1 MRTSSLRLMTGS
13 AALMMMAAIA
23 AGASPGADRTQSAN
37 TAQPASEATGQPQ
50 GQPQDQRINKPML
63 AQAADAVPAQWT
75 RKKYSFFYQGFTSHY
90 TCDGLRDQVED
101 ALRKLGARRSDLKV
115 RETGCAGSPDRP
127 SPFPGTDIEMSVLVP
142 AKDAPAN
149 ETVQA
154 HWKTVDLKLNNNR
167 RNDPGTCE
175 LIDEI
180 TKKIVPLFTA
190 RNVESRATCI
200 PHQLSGAQEPT
211 LKLDVLS
218 AATDT
223 DKR

>member
-1 MRTSSLRLMTGS
+1 MRTSFMRSITGS
-13 AALMMMAAIA
+13 AVLLTASVMAFAA
-23 AGASPGADRTQSAN
+23 PPGAGAGQSS
-37 TAQPASEATGQPQ
+37 AQPAGQTSSQ
-50 GQPQDQRINKPML
+50 SINKPML
-63 AQAADAVPAQWT
+63 AQAGEPVQAQWT

-142 AKDAPAN
+142 GAGPSASD
-149 ETVQA
+149 TVQA
-154 HWKTVDLKLNNNR
+154 HWRPVDLKLNNNL

-180 TKKIVPLFTA
+180 TKKIVPLFTT
-190 RNVESRATCI
+190 RNVVSRATCV
-200 PHQLSGAQEPT
+200 PHQLSMAQEPS
-211 LKLDVLS
+211 LKLEVL
-218 AATDT
+218 AAETE
-223 DKR
+223 KK